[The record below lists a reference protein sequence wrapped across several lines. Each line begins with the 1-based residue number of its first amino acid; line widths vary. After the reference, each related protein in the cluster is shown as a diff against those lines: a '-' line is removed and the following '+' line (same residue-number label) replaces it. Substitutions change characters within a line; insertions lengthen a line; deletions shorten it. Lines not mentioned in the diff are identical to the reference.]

1 VKLPEY
7 VTENGYKITS
17 SQLLIYLLVENY
29 WDGENTR
36 EIQQRTGIISH
47 IVVREAGRLVEE
59 YPAMPE
65 KMKKSL
71 LDFGEA
77 LGVLEE
83 SAEDSESN
91 S

>member
-1 VKLPEY
+1 MKLPEY
-7 VTENGYKITS
+7 VTESGYKITS

-36 EIQQRTGIISH
+36 EIQQRTGIISFA
-47 IVVREAGRLVEE
+47 VVREVGRLVEE
-59 YPAMPE
+59 YPAIPD

-77 LGVLEE
+77 LGALDEHT
-83 SAEDSESN
+83 EDSK
-91 S
+91 